1 MRMETSDETLVKLA
15 LSGDGD
21 AFGALLSRHYDLI
34 FRLGFRLLGNRTEA
48 EDLAQD
54 ICVSLAAK
62 LRGYRG
68 EAQFTTW
75 LYRVTVNAAKDRL
88 RRRDT
93 RAKAAD
99 GWADLECMNRQTDA
113 EAAARQRWLQQA
125 LGTLPPDLNET
136 VVLILGEELT
146 HKQAAEVLDIS
157 EGTVSWRMSEV
168 RKHLRAL
175 AETEERH
182 P

>member
-1 MRMETSDETLVKLA
+1 METSDEALVKLA

-34 FRLGFRLLGNRTEA
+34 FRLGFRFLGSRAEA

-54 ICVSLAAK
+54 ICVSLTAK

-68 EAQFTTW
+68 DARFTTW
-75 LYRVTVNAAKDRL
+75 LYRVAVNAAKDRL
-88 RRRDT
+88 RKRKT
-93 RAKAAD
+93 RQSAAE
-99 GWADLECMNRQTDA
+99 GWADLEQMNRHADA
-113 EAAARQRWLQQA
+113 QAAAEQRWLQQA
-125 LGTLPPDLNET
+125 MRSLPPDLHQT
-136 VVLILGEELT
+136 VALILGENVT
-146 HKQAAEVLDIS
+146 HKQAADVLGIS

-168 RKHLRAL
+168 KKHLRTL
-175 AETEERH
+175 AETEERY